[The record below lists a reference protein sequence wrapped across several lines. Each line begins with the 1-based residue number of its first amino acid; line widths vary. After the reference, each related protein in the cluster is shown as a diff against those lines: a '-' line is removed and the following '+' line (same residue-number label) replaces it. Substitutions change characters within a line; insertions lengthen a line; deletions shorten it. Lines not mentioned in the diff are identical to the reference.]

1 MQTDDVANGK
11 PVTVSSHKFDNKG
24 KFAVDGPVNVGDVNT
39 FWASDDE
46 AQPWLMVDLEV
57 RRFVGTVRWATLV
70 TKKKDVHW
78 VKMKKLMIK
87 IG

>member
-1 MQTDDVANGK
+1 M
-11 PVTVSSHKFDNKG
+11 SSHKFDNEG
-24 KFAVDGPVNVGDVNT
+24 KFAVDGEDVNT

-57 RRFVGTVRWATLV
+57 RRFVGTVRWANLV

-78 VKMKKLMIK
+78 VKMKKLMVK
-87 IG
+87 IGK